1 MTRSRKK
8 NPVETYIGKS
18 QKRGKQMCNRM
29 FRREC
34 KTALFTDKLLPIRL
48 REVLDEWSLGGD
60 GKHRITQ
67 DDGRYT
73 KSLRK

>member
-1 MTRSRKK
+1 
-8 NPVETYIGKS
+8 
-18 QKRGKQMCNRM
+18 M